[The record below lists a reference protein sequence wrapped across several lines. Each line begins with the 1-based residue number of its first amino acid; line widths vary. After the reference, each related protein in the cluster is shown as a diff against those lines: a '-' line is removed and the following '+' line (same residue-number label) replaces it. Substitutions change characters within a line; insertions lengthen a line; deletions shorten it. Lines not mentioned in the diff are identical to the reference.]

1 MLNVIEIYYN
11 IELVNLNN
19 IGMFESIFGA
29 ISRVFKIK
37 DLRNKIIFVLAMLI
51 IFRIAA
57 KITIPGVDQ
66 ESLRNLLEGNQF
78 LGFLNMFS
86 GGALDNLSI
95 IMLGVAPYITSSIIM
110 QLLTMIFPKFKEW
123 YQESGEQG
131 RQKFNQ
137 VSRILTVPLAMLQG
151 FGLIKLLQ
159 NQGVIDRL
167 DLPSLFLNLIVITA
181 GSIFLMWIGELV
193 TEKNI
198 GNGIS
203 LLIFAGIIASFPMKI
218 QQTLASYDVSQIP
231 NYIGFLIATLIVIV
245 GIVLVNEAQRNIPVQ
260 YAKRIRGNK
269 LYGGVST
276 YLPLKINQAGV
287 MPIIFAI
294 SILLFPQMIASFMS
308 AAKISWM
315 TNISDAINNFMQNQ
329 WVYGGSYFVLV
340 VLFTFFYTAIVFD
353 PKAIAENLQ
362 KNGGFIPGIRPGQST
377 MDFMNFLM
385 TRITLSGAIF
395 LGVIAVLP
403 LAVKD
408 VSGISTFA
416 VGGTSLLIA
425 VAVIIDIIKQIQAQ
439 MVMVEY
445 E

>member
-1 MLNVIEIYYN
+1 MLV
-11 IELVNLNN
+11 
-19 IGMFESIFGA
+19 
-29 ISRVFKIK
+29 
-37 DLRNKIIFVLAMLI
+37 
-51 IFRIAA
+51 IFRVAA
-57 KITIPGVDQ
+57 KVTIPGVDQ
-66 ESLRNLLEGNQF
+66 ESLTNLLEGNQF

-86 GGALDNLSI
+86 GGALDNLSVV
-95 IMLGVAPYITSSIIM
+95 MLGVAPYITSSIIM

-123 YQESGEQG
+123 YHESGEQG

-137 VSRILTVPLAMLQG
+137 ISRVLTVPLAMLQG

-159 NQGVIDRL
+159 NQGVIGSL
-167 DLPSLFLNLIVITA
+167 DLFSLILNLVIITA
-181 GSIFLMWIGELV
+181 GSLFLMWIGELV

-203 LLIFAGIIASFPMKI
+203 LLIFAGIIASFPVKI
-218 QQTLASYDVSQIP
+218 QQTLASYDVTQIP
-231 NYIGFLIATLIVIV
+231 NYIGFLIATLVVIV
-245 GIVLVNEAQRNIPVQ
+245 GIVLVNEAKRNIPVQ

-269 LYGGVST
+269 AYGGVST

-340 VLFTFFYTAIVFD
+340 VLFTFFYTAIIFD
-353 PKAIAENLQ
+353 PKAISENLQ

-395 LGVIAVLP
+395 LGLIAVLP

-425 VAVIIDIIKQIQAQ
+425 VAVVIDIIKQIQAQ

>member
-1 MLNVIEIYYN
+1 MW
-11 IELVNLNN
+11 
-19 IGMFESIFGA
+19 ESIQK
-29 ISRVFKIK
+29 VFKNK
-37 DLRNKIIFVLAMLI
+37 DLRNKIFFVLVMLV

-57 KITIPGVDQ
+57 KITIPGIDHD
-66 ESLRNLLEGNQF
+66 SLKNLLSGNQF
-78 LGFLNMFS
+78 LGFLNLFS

-95 IMLGVAPYITSSIIM
+95 VMLGIAPYITSSIIM
-110 QLLTMIFPKFKEW
+110 QLLTMIFPRLKEW

-137 VSRILTVPLAMLQG
+137 ISRVITVPLAMLQG

-159 NQGVIDRL
+159 SQGVIEHL
-167 DLPSLFLNLIVITA
+167 DLFPLILNLMVISA
-181 GSIFLMWIGELV
+181 GSVFLMWIGELIS
-193 TEKNI
+193 EKNI

-203 LLIFAGIIASFPMKI
+203 LLIFAGIIANFPVKI
-218 QQTLASYDVSQIP
+218 QQTLAAYDVSQIP
-231 NYIGFLIATLIVIV
+231 NYIGFLVATLVVIV
-245 GIVLVNEAQRNIPVQ
+245 GVVLVNEAQRNIPIQ

-294 SILLFPQMIASFMS
+294 SILLFPQMIASFMT
-308 AAKISWM
+308 AVKISWM
-315 TNISDAINNFMQNQ
+315 TSISEIINKFMQNP
-329 WVYGGSYFVLV
+329 WIYGGSYFILV
-340 VLFTFFYTAIVFD
+340 ILFTFFYTAIVFD
-353 PKAIAENLQ
+353 PKTISENLQ

-385 TRITLSGAIF
+385 TRITLSGAVF
-395 LGVIAVLP
+395 LGIIAVLP

-408 VSGISTFA
+408 ISGISAFA

-425 VAVIIDIIKQIQAQ
+425 VSVVIDIIKQIQSQ

>member
-1 MLNVIEIYYN
+1 MLV
-11 IELVNLNN
+11 
-19 IGMFESIFGA
+19 
-29 ISRVFKIK
+29 
-37 DLRNKIIFVLAMLI
+37 
-51 IFRIAA
+51 IFRVAA
-57 KITIPGVDQ
+57 KVTIPGVDQ
-66 ESLRNLLEGNQF
+66 ESLTNLLEGNQF

-86 GGALDNLSI
+86 GGALDNLSVV
-95 IMLGVAPYITSSIIM
+95 MLGVAPYITSSIIM

-123 YQESGEQG
+123 YHESGEQG

-137 VSRILTVPLAMLQG
+137 ISRVLTVPLAMLQG

-159 NQGVIDRL
+159 NQGVIGSL
-167 DLPSLFLNLIVITA
+167 DLFSLILNLVIITA
-181 GSIFLMWIGELV
+181 GSLFLMWIGELV

-203 LLIFAGIIASFPMKI
+203 LLIFAGIIASFPVKI
-218 QQTLASYDVSQIP
+218 QQTLASYDATQIP
-231 NYIGFLIATLIVIV
+231 NYIGFLIATLVVIV
-245 GIVLVNEAQRNIPVQ
+245 GIVLVNEAKRNIPVQ

-269 LYGGVST
+269 AYGGVST

-340 VLFTFFYTAIVFD
+340 VLFTFFYTAIIFD
-353 PKAIAENLQ
+353 PKAISENLQ

-395 LGVIAVLP
+395 LGLIAVLP

-425 VAVIIDIIKQIQAQ
+425 VAVVIDIIKQIQAQ

>member
-1 MLNVIEIYYN
+1 MW
-11 IELVNLNN
+11 
-19 IGMFESIFGA
+19 ESI
-29 ISRVFKIK
+29 SKVFKVK
-37 DLRNKIIFVLAMLI
+37 DLRNKIFFVLAMLV
-51 IFRIAA
+51 IFRVAA
-57 KITIPGVDQ
+57 KITIPGVNHD
-66 ESLRNLLEGNQF
+66 SLKNLLEGNQF
-78 LGFLNMFS
+78 LGFLNLFS

-137 VSRILTVPLAMLQG
+137 ISRVITVPLAMLQG

-159 NQGVIDRL
+159 SQGVIQHL
-167 DLPSLFLNLIVITA
+167 GLFSLFLNLIIISA
-181 GSIFLMWIGELV
+181 GSVFLMWIGELIS
-193 TEKNI
+193 EKNV

-203 LLIFAGIIASFPMKI
+203 LLIFAGIIANFPVKI
-218 QQTLASYDVSQIP
+218 QQTLASYDASQIP
-231 NYIGFLIATLIVIV
+231 SYIGFLLATLIVIIGV
-245 GIVLVNEAQRNIPVQ
+245 VLVNEAQRNIPIQ
-260 YAKRIRGNK
+260 YAKRVRGNK

-294 SILLFPQMIASFMS
+294 SILLFPQMIASFMT

-315 TNISDAINNFMQNQ
+315 TKISEIINKFMQNPLI
-329 WVYGGSYFVLV
+329 YGGSYFVLV

-353 PKAIAENLQ
+353 PKTIAENLQ

-385 TRITLSGAIF
+385 TRITLSGAVF

-403 LAVKD
+403 LVVKD
-408 VSGISTFA
+408 VSGISAFA

-425 VAVIIDIIKQIQAQ
+425 VSVIIDIIKQIQSQ

-445 E
+445 D

>member
-1 MLNVIEIYYN
+1 MW
-11 IELVNLNN
+11 
-19 IGMFESIFGA
+19 ESI
-29 ISRVFKIK
+29 SKVFKVK
-37 DLRNKIIFVLAMLI
+37 DLRNKIFFVLAMLV
-51 IFRIAA
+51 IFRVAA
-57 KITIPGVDQ
+57 KITIPGVNHD
-66 ESLRNLLEGNQF
+66 SLKNLLEGNQF
-78 LGFLNMFS
+78 LGFLNLFS

-137 VSRILTVPLAMLQG
+137 ISRVITVPLAMLQG

-159 NQGVIDRL
+159 SQGVIQHL
-167 DLPSLFLNLIVITA
+167 GLFSLFLNLIIISA
-181 GSIFLMWIGELV
+181 GSVFLMWIGELIS
-193 TEKNI
+193 EKNV

-203 LLIFAGIIASFPMKI
+203 LLIFAGIIANFPVKI
-218 QQTLASYDVSQIP
+218 QQTLASYDASQIP
-231 NYIGFLIATLIVIV
+231 SYMGFLLATLIVIIGV
-245 GIVLVNEAQRNIPVQ
+245 VLVNEAQRNIPIQ
-260 YAKRIRGNK
+260 YAKRVRGNK

-294 SILLFPQMIASFMS
+294 SILLFPQMIASFMT

-315 TNISDAINNFMQNQ
+315 TKISEIINKFMQNPLI
-329 WVYGGSYFVLV
+329 YGGSYFVLV

-353 PKAIAENLQ
+353 PKTIAENLQ

-385 TRITLSGAIF
+385 TRITLSGAVF

-403 LAVKD
+403 LVVKD
-408 VSGISTFA
+408 VSGISAFA

-425 VAVIIDIIKQIQAQ
+425 VSVIIDIIKQIQSQ

-445 E
+445 D

>member
-1 MLNVIEIYYN
+1 MLV
-11 IELVNLNN
+11 
-19 IGMFESIFGA
+19 
-29 ISRVFKIK
+29 
-37 DLRNKIIFVLAMLI
+37 
-51 IFRIAA
+51 IFRVAA
-57 KITIPGVDQ
+57 KITIPGVNH
-66 ESLRNLLEGNQF
+66 ENLKNLLEGNQF

-86 GGALDNLSI
+86 GGALDNLSVV
-95 IMLGVAPYITSSIIM
+95 MLGVAPYITSSIIM
-110 QLLTMIFPKFKEW
+110 QLLTMIFPKLKEW

-137 VSRILTVPLAMLQG
+137 ISRILTVPLAMLQG

-159 NQGVIDRL
+159 NQGAIEHL
-167 DLPSLFLNLIVITA
+167 STFSLFLNLIIISA
-181 GSIFLMWIGELV
+181 GSIFLMWIGELI

-203 LLIFAGIIASFPMKI
+203 LLIFAGIIANFPVKI

-231 NYIGFLIATLIVIV
+231 NYIGFLVATLMVIV
-245 GIVLVNEAQRNIPVQ
+245 GIVLVNEAQRNIPIQ

-315 TNISDAINNFMQNQ
+315 VKISDAINHFMQNQ
-329 WVYGGSYFVLV
+329 WVYGGSYFLLV

-353 PKAIAENLQ
+353 PKTIAENLQ

-395 LGVIAVLP
+395 LGIIAVLP

-439 MVMVEY
+439 IVMVEY